1 MHQNNPIHHTSLHS
15 GYKEKQSKCHIHTH
29 TQKHTHMH
37 IHTQNSRIN
46 ILLLITNIYVYR
58 YCACWF
64 FLIATFYFSQ
74 AMLTF
79 FLLQH
84 LDMLLWLLT
93 MKEKKCSSFKQPVHV
108 SHVQGFNHFH
118 PLEYY
123 SPCWSSKQVQKIPHI
138 KNYKGAAW
146 NETPQTNKQTQQPT
160 FNQSRCRL
168 CGH

>member
-1 MHQNNPIHHTSLHS
+1 MLSLLRSGQINMQELVPASHAVKIGSTSQCTKTTPFTTLHFILATKKS
-15 GYKEKQSKCHIHTH
+15 RVNVIFTH
-29 TQKHTHMH
+29 TQK
-37 IHTQNSRIN
+37 HTQNSRIN

-64 FLIATFYFSQ
+64 FLIATFDFSQ

-84 LDMLLWLLT
+84 SDMLLWLLT

-123 SPCWSSKQVQKIPHI
+123 SPCWSSK
-138 KNYKGAAW
+138 
-146 NETPQTNKQTQQPT
+146 
-160 FNQSRCRL
+160 
-168 CGH
+168 